1 MAEQAKV
8 IGSFSSPDEAERAI
22 RNMRSKGLTE
32 NEMSV
37 IAKGNEG
44 QANNNNNN
52 NNNGNNLS
60 SGMTTGGVL
69 GGIAGLAAS
78 AGALM
83 IPGVGPIVAMGPLA
97 ATITGAVGG
106 GIVGSLVDWGIPA
119 DQAKKY
125 EQDIKAGGA
134 IVSVESTRQKVDD
147 AANQLRA
154 EGARNVYVK

>member
-1 MAEQAKV
+1 MAEKAKV
-8 IGSFSSPDEAERAI
+8 IGSFPSRDMAEKAI
-22 RNMRSKGLTE
+22 RDMRAKGLTD
-32 NEMSV
+32 NEMSI
-37 IAKGNEG
+37 IAKGDEG
-44 QANNNNNN
+44 QG
-52 NNNGNNLS
+52 NNGANNNLS

-83 IPGVGPIVAMGPLA
+83 IPGIGPIVAMGPLA

-119 DQAKKY
+119 EQARKY
-125 EQDIKAGGA
+125 EEDIKAGGA
-134 IVSVESTRQKVDD
+134 VVSVESTRQKVDE
-147 AANQLRA
+147 AAKQLRA